1 MQTYHLKKFV
11 FIIGYMHVSTKK
23 YNFPY
28 ITINKHV
35 DLIISIKTVM
45 ENVTLSS
52 LMWKLVNSTLIMKSV
67 VHT

>member
-1 MQTYHLKKFV
+1 
-11 FIIGYMHVSTKK
+11 MHVSTKK

-35 DLIISIKTVM
+35 ALIISIKTLM

-52 LMWKLVNSTLIMKSV
+52 LMCKLVNSTLIMKSV